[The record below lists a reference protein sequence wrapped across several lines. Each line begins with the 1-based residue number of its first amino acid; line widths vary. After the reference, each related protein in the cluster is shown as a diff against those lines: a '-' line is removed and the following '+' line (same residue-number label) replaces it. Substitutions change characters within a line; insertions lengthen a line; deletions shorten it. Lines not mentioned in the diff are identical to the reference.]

1 MKEWFSA
8 KEIADLHLPSLPCS
22 ERNIQLK
29 SKRENWKSRAREG
42 RGGGKE
48 YHISALPEVA
58 RIQLVV
64 MTAPAA
70 KKEAVKTEINPQG
83 LAEYAHI
90 EGRAKSR
97 IDAKLEI
104 LEAFKEF
111 QKSLGFANTRAR
123 YIFAEKYNGR
133 SQSAR
138 LGQPHDYQRIRLHF
152 KELDGSFS
160 RQRRVRTCR
169 KIRLSQRNGHHRHKR
184 SRQKLYFGRDLRNP
198 ARFLQKHHA
207 RLARPFQR
215 IAGMPAV
222 LPDFAGLGQNME
234 RGQRTAVDGGEK
246 SGRMA
251 VEIQSR
257 RRKRV

>member
-8 KEIADLHLPSLPCS
+8 QELADLKLPALPTAKK
-22 ERNIQLK
+22 NILA
-29 SKRENWKSRAREG
+29 SAARENWKSRAREG

-58 RIQLVV
+58 RIQLAV

-123 YIFAEKYNGR
+123 YIFAEKYNAGEVNLPDWVSR
-133 SQSAR
+133 TIISVSAC
-138 LGQPHDYQRIRLHF
+138 
-152 KELDGSFS
+152 
-160 RQRRVRTCR
+160 T
-169 KIRLSQRNGHHRHKR
+169 
-184 SRQKLYFGRDLRNP
+184 LRNWTEVLADKGVSGLAAKERASSTQTKP
-198 ARFLQKHHA
+198 SKIIFWARFTKPRTFPAKTSCAVCAPVSKNRGNACRPTGLCRIGLKH
-207 RLARPFQR
+207 
-215 IAGMPAV
+215 GK
-222 LPDFAGLGQNME
+222 
-234 RGQRTAVDGGEK
+234 RTTN
-246 SGRMA
+246 SC
-251 VEIQSR
+251 
-257 RRKRV
+257 